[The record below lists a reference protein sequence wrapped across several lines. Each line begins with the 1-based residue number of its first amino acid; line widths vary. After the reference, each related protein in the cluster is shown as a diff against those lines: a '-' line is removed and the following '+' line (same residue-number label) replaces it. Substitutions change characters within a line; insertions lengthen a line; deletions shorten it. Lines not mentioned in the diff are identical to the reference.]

1 MDVCLQTHPLI
12 HAFEVFFVF
21 FEKLKL
27 KRSPVMRDW
36 DLDWDERRDSGEGRR
51 MRWAKSAEI
60 H

>member
-1 MDVCLQTHPLI
+1 MDVFANTSTHSSI
-12 HAFEVFFVF
+12 HSRFFFVF
-21 FEKLKL
+21 FFEKL

-51 MRWAKSAEI
+51 VRWAKSAEI

>member
-36 DLDWDERRDSGEGRR
+36 DLD
-51 MRWAKSAEI
+51 
-60 H
+60 